1 MGREQLRVKNNLTSQ
16 SLIQNHIGRVC
27 ERIQAAFKIATPSGQ
42 QKAMN
47 ASKSASAPSE
57 AGPSVKKPRARVSKQ
72 LDQGIV
78 SVEALKS
85 AVYFLDKANIKYPNR
100 SKKSDLIDVLIEP
113 YSNNKIKITAEEVR
127 LASSKVDQD
136 NDK

>member
-78 SVEALKS
+78 SVEALK
-85 AVYFLDKANIKYPNR
+85 ANIKYPNR